1 MIGNGSFGL
10 DAFPMDEAQE
20 ITPAFPGLGLAAAF
34 ADCIGVIS
42 LVAEVSDLVFVVIL
56 LVARDPRST
65 AELLQGL
72 VDLGHLCI

>member
-1 MIGNGSFGL
+1 
-10 DAFPMDEAQE
+10 MDEAQE
-20 ITPAFPGLGLAAAF
+20 ITPAFPGRSWIVAF
-34 ADCIGVIS
+34 ADRIGVQPF
-42 LVAEVSDLVFVVIL
+42 VAEVSDLVFVVIL

>member
-1 MIGNGSFGL
+1 
-10 DAFPMDEAQE
+10 MDEAQE
-20 ITPAFPGLGLAAAF
+20 ITPAFPGLGLAAAD
-34 ADCIGVIS
+34 ADLVRVQS
-42 LVAEVSDLVFVVIL
+42 LIAEVSDLVFVFVL